1 MWAHLQEPGQ
11 LELTTLAISELPR
24 IPEAGRD
31 LFDDVVARKRALIRS
46 ALERDDPDADGR
58 PTDAGV
64 AAAIVPRM
72 VFGVALGRQVC
83 RAFETSP
90 LSADQIGKAVTDII
104 VRGVGAARP
113 AR

>member
-1 MWAHLQEPGQ
+1 
-11 LELTTLAISELPR
+11 
-24 IPEAGRD
+24 
-31 LFDDVVARKRALIRS
+31 
-46 ALERDDPDADGR
+46 
-58 PTDAGV
+58 
-64 AAAIVPRM
+64 M